1 MAAPLA
7 TTAHLQEPSSS
18 QQGFGRQGYGS
29 HQQLASPQAA
39 HAQVVQAVQ
48 TGQAGPPAMLQVQLT
63 QAPFVALPG
72 AQLTQAPYWPVDM
85 VAYPSSPTLLERIIH
100 QVHYYFS
107 AENLC
112 RDEFLR
118 GHMDQHEGWLHIQL
132 IASFNRL
139 RSLTM
144 DVNLVAEALRLSPEL
159 EVCNGMV
166 RKRHDW
172 QRWLVPQAQLG
183 GPTSPT
189 PSSPDSRSDPT
200 SPLVRTGSTG
210 FSRVTEAPS
219 SDSTANVIY
228 GQTATT
234 QPSRSSPVSPN
245 TASSLQ
251 HAQAGGKPTHQQPL
265 LPPSLHQQ
273 PQPRQ
278 PQPQQQKQKQQQ
290 KQLQQQQKQQWPRAM
305 LAAETPSMAAGGEA
319 AGEAPVRGRDAAT
332 SKQQSRLEP
341 RSASSRK
348 ASAPYAQPSYETRSA
363 GSAQGS
369 KLPSYGASA
378 AAHGLPSN
386 ASSRGGLEA
395 AAAAGAATSRQL
407 LVPSAGSSGTAS
419 GQSTRPS
426 TAEGNSAGS
435 SAGKR
440 AAAAAPS
447 DLDEAEELALLQE
460 WQLLGNG
467 SSLADWRAAHD
478 LWVEAQ
484 LGGALRAAAAREQ
497 EEPWETAQSNRRSAR
512 KGGPGDRKDSGNE
525 SEIGVE
531 IGVSA
536 LHLKDAPPLSDRTS
550 KGEVRGSNQSKWD
563 EGHSDQTT
571 LLNDED
577 WSSLSAGSAEDPRPS
592 SPDAHTDGTP
602 TSGPASSP
610 GREKLGVNGGVK
622 RSPCKTKP
630 ADKAGAPPCKPHV
643 LRELRDAPLLES
655 RGSAASMLAA
665 IDLDLIVSV
674 TSAAAAVAS
683 RCAGALYERLLTHTP
698 RTRALV
704 LKHGAERHAQMALVL
719 VALLFLLLLPT
730 SRLPPSLGEL
740 VAPRW
745 LELPIGLI
753 LGLKVNDLGNKLW
766 TMCTP
771 CPTQHGRAG

>member
-1 MAAPLA
+1 
-7 TTAHLQEPSSS
+7 
-18 QQGFGRQGYGS
+18 
-29 HQQLASPQAA
+29 
-39 HAQVVQAVQ
+39 
-48 TGQAGPPAMLQVQLT
+48 
-63 QAPFVALPG
+63 
-72 AQLTQAPYWPVDM
+72 
-85 VAYPSSPTLLERIIH
+85 
-100 QVHYYFS
+100 
-107 AENLC
+107 
-112 RDEFLR
+112 
-118 GHMDQHEGWLHIQL
+118 
-132 IASFNRL
+132 
-139 RSLTM
+139 
-144 DVNLVAEALRLSPEL
+144 
-159 EVCNGMV
+159 
-166 RKRHDW
+166 
-172 QRWLVPQAQLG
+172 
-183 GPTSPT
+183 
-189 PSSPDSRSDPT
+189 
-200 SPLVRTGSTG
+200 
-210 FSRVTEAPS
+210 
-219 SDSTANVIY
+219 
-228 GQTATT
+228 
-234 QPSRSSPVSPN
+234 
-245 TASSLQ
+245 
-251 HAQAGGKPTHQQPL
+251 
-265 LPPSLHQQ
+265 
-273 PQPRQ
+273 
-278 PQPQQQKQKQQQ
+278 
-290 KQLQQQQKQQWPRAM
+290 
-305 LAAETPSMAAGGEA
+305 
-319 AGEAPVRGRDAAT
+319 
-332 SKQQSRLEP
+332 
-341 RSASSRK
+341 
-348 ASAPYAQPSYETRSA
+348 
-363 GSAQGS
+363 
-369 KLPSYGASA
+369 
-378 AAHGLPSN
+378 
-386 ASSRGGLEA
+386 
-395 AAAAGAATSRQL
+395 
-407 LVPSAGSSGTAS
+407 
-419 GQSTRPS
+419 
-426 TAEGNSAGS
+426 
-435 SAGKR
+435 
-440 AAAAAPS
+440 
-447 DLDEAEELALLQE
+447 
-460 WQLLGNG
+460 
-467 SSLADWRAAHD
+467 

-719 VALLFLLLLPT
+719 VALLFLLMLPT

>member
-1 MAAPLA
+1 MAAAMA

-18 QQGFGRQGYGS
+18 QQGFGRQSYGS

-48 TGQAGPPAMLQVQLT
+48 TGQAGHPAMLQMQLT

-72 AQLTQAPYWPVDM
+72 AQLTQAPYWPTDM

-118 GHMDQHEGWLHIQL
+118 GHMDQREGWLPIQL

-139 RSLTM
+139 RSLTV

-172 QRWLVPQAQLG
+172 QRWLLPHAQLG

-200 SPLVRTGSTG
+200 SPLLRTGSTG

-219 SDSTANVIY
+219 SDTTGKVSY
-228 GQTATT
+228 EQTATF
-234 QPSRSSPVSPN
+234 QPSRSSPVSH
-245 TASSLQ
+245 Q
-251 HAQAGGKPTHQQPL
+251 HGQAGGKPTHQQPL
-265 LPPSLHQQ
+265 LPPSLQQ
-273 PQPRQ
+273 QPRQ

-290 KQLQQQQKQQWPRAM
+290 QKQQQQKQQWHDPQPPRAM
-305 LAAETPSMAAGGEA
+305 LAVETPSVAAGS
-319 AGEAPVRGRDAAT
+319 EAPAQGRDAAT
-332 SKQQSRLEP
+332 SKQQSRMEP

-348 ASAPYAQPSYETRSA
+348 AIAPYAQPLYETGSA
-363 GSAQGS
+363 GTAQGG

-378 AAHGLPSN
+378 AAHELPSN
-386 ASSRGGLEA
+386 AASRAGLET
-395 AAAAGAATSRQL
+395 AAAAGAATSKQL
-407 LVPSAGSSGTAS
+407 PVPPAGIFGTAS
-419 GQSTRPS
+419 GKSAGKATRPS
-426 TAEGNSAGS
+426 TAEDNSAGN

-447 DLDEAEELALLQE
+447 DLDEAEELSLLQE

-484 LGGALRAAAAREQ
+484 LGGALRAAAAREP
-497 EEPWETAQSNRRSAR
+497 EKPWETAQSSRRSAR

-531 IGVSA
+531 IGVSP
-536 LHLKDAPPLSDRTS
+536 LHLKDAPPLSDRSS

-577 WSSLSAGSAEDPRPS
+577 WSSVSAGSAEDPRPG
-592 SPDAHTDGTP
+592 SPDAHTDSAP

-610 GREKLGVNGGVK
+610 ERVK

-665 IDLDLIVSV
+665 IDLDLVVSV

-683 RCAGALYERLLTHTP
+683 RFAGAQYERLLTHTP

-719 VALLFLLLLPT
+719 VALLSLLLLPT

-740 VAPRW
+740 GAPRW

-766 TMCTP
+766 TLCTP
-771 CPTQHGRAG
+771 CPTQHGRAA